1 MKLLLTSVIFLPL
14 VTLLMTE
21 KIYNQDKSSKQQAVH
36 WYKEYLFGLLI
47 NLTVVQTLKI
57 YVGEPRPHFFEA
69 CNPKEASTCT
79 GTEYVSSYTCTKGHW
94 LNQADTSFPSG
105 HTSLAIHASFF
116 LVYYLHCRT
125 RHHQS
130 NIVFVIQALM
140 VVSAVFC
147 AVSRIIDRRH
157 HWWDVLA
164 GAIIAIPILLYTIF
178 SLCRNFDCPVT
189 VPEENNKQ
197 INAALLSEQSQ

>member
-1 MKLLLTSVIFLPL
+1 
-14 VTLLMTE
+14 MTE

-116 LVYYLHCRT
+116 LVVSFDSKY
-125 RHHQS
+125 
-130 NIVFVIQALM
+130 VISLPKLFYM
-140 VVSAVFC
+140 FYF
-147 AVSRIIDRRH
+147 IIIFF
-157 HWWDVLA
+157 LF
-164 GAIIAIPILLYTIF
+164 IF
-178 SLCRNFDCPVT
+178 SAIMIMFTKNYV
-189 VPEENNKQ
+189 VVQ
-197 INAALLSEQSQ
+197 H